1 MVRSLSRDRNGMSNL
16 AAFAVLVLA
25 GAVILGAYYVS
36 LVPQAAPEPLRAQE
50 RDSVTVEYVG
60 TFENSELVFDTS
72 VITVAQDNAS
82 YPKAFSFG
90 WRDRGQPLQFPG
102 GDSSRVRGLG

>member
-25 GAVILGAYYVS
+25 VAVILGAYYVYFA
-36 LVPQAAPEPLRAQE
+36 PQAAPEPLRAQE

-90 WRDRGQPLQFPG
+90 WRDRWQPLPFALG
-102 GDSSRVRGLG
+102 AGSVSRR